1 LKILHINFSDN
12 KGGASRAAIRLH
24 KALLNNSTDSN
35 FFCLFSK
42 IKNKKLKIISPNYY
56 KLQINLIKYYLGKML
71 GKFFNTSKI
80 SIFSFS
86 IFSSDTINFI
96 NKSDFDLIHLH
107 WVCGE
112 TISIKEIGKINKPI
126 VWTLHDMWP
135 LTGGEHCSLDDH
147 WYNKNFVS
155 KKLFDFR
162 KLLLNLKKKHWRKKF
177 FFISPSHWMNS
188 NLKKSFLKKNNSKII
203 PNTLDVNFWKLKKK
217 NIKVN
222 TIGYVLTEKNSLLKG
237 TDLAYQIFD
246 RLDLVK
252 NSTYKIKI
260 LGKFPRKLNKYK
272 NLKIENF
279 VSENDIQVRNF
290 YNSIDC
296 LLVTSRQE
304 SFCQIASEANSCGKP
319 VISFEIGGLKDII
332 INDING
338 YKVKN
343 FNIQKITNRI
353 IDFFYLDMEKRK
365 RMSKKCMELSLK
377 RYSYEVIAEQHL
389 KIYEKI
395 LKK

>member
-1 LKILHINFSDN
+1 
-12 KGGASRAAIRLH
+12 
-24 KALLNNSTDSN
+24 
-35 FFCLFSK
+35 
-42 IKNKKLKIISPNYY
+42 
-56 KLQINLIKYYLGKML
+56 M
-71 GKFFNTSKI
+71 
-80 SIFSFS
+80 
-86 IFSSDTINFI
+86 
-96 NKSDFDLIHLH
+96 
-107 WVCGE
+107 
-112 TISIKEIGKINKPI
+112 EI
-126 VWTLHDMWP
+126 
-135 LTGGEHCSLDDH
+135 
-147 WYNKNFVS
+147 
-155 KKLFDFR
+155 
-162 KLLLNLKKKHWRKKF
+162 KKKK
-177 FFISPSHWMNS
+177 
-188 NLKKSFLKKNNSKII
+188 
-203 PNTLDVNFWKLKKK
+203 
-217 NIKVN
+217 IKVN

-252 NSTYKIKI
+252 NNTYKIKI
-260 LGKFPRKLNKYK
+260 LGKFPIKLNKYK

-279 VSENDIQVRNF
+279 VPENDIQVRNF

-332 INDING
+332 INGING

-353 IDFFYLDMEKRK
+353 VDFFYLDMKRRK
-365 RMSKKCMELSLK
+365 IMSKKCIELSSK